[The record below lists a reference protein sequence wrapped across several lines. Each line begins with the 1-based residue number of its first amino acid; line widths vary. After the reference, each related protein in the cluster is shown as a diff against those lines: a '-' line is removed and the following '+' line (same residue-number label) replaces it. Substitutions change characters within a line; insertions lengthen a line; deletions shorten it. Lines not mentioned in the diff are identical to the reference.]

1 MASMVRIVL
10 HRIPSGKLTPS
21 EPLAASS
28 FDSHTQIEFSC
39 GGGLRNCN
47 SQAIFRRRRRRG
59 TSSFQSSAGRTQA
72 TDGYSDEDLPGRL
85 CLAGI
90 RNADGRGAGE
100 GRPNVSSAETNERA
114 RICGSRRL
122 RRRRRLKLLAWFRSE
137 SLIFGKESER
147 QGREERRRIRDAF
160 LLKWEK

>member
-72 TDGYSDEDLPGRL
+72 TDGYSDEDLPGL
-85 CLAGI
+85 LLARSGL
-90 RNADGRGAGE
+90 
-100 GRPNVSSAETNERA
+100 
-114 RICGSRRL
+114 GSR
-122 RRRRRLKLLAWFRSE
+122 AFRSGFWSE
-137 SLIFGKESER
+137 PEPPPFGLFGLFGLFGPTPFSFKMTHIEAKSSNIWLR
-147 QGREERRRIRDAF
+147 YDPK
-160 LLKWEK
+160 LV